1 MTREEMLQKL
11 HFVPFTLIDPA
22 REWEDIGFTERDIW
36 VNSKGYGWISC
47 DEPIAWCEVLCPEF
61 DKWISIREKLSRGEL
76 SLEDIEQTELS
87 DLLNEITYGDFD
99 EDSDEPGDY
108 LGDLLELPAEQFQ
121 RIYGMDTVEGWQFFA
136 SEESFKKA
144 YERDWCHVTWDELS
158 DEMLAEW
165 IERLAD
171 EGILS

>member
-1 MTREEMLQKL
+1 M
-11 HFVPFTLIDPA
+11 
-22 REWEDIGFTERDIW
+22 
-36 VNSKGYGWISC
+36 
-47 DEPIAWCEVLCPEF
+47 LCPEF

-87 DLLNEITYGDFD
+87 DLLNEITYGDFN